1 MEWLK
6 VIGGVNSAAGVQ
18 TDIVAGTPVLR
29 IAHVVCTG
37 SVRGIGVRNLAAA
50 SAGRILTVDLDDNEG
65 TGNVTGSRLARQ

>member
-18 TDIVAGTPVLR
+18 TDIVGGTPVLR

-50 SAGRILTVDLDDNEG
+50 SAGRILTVDLDDNEV